1 MEDEYIQQDMF
12 DNTELDFIKSEIKV
26 VWQKANLAITRS
38 DNCRKGLFA
47 RHNEL
52 EKRIQKLEED
62 QEKLLKFIDSIKNE
76 RHIPCHPYI
85 EEIRLPEVLWKYS

>member
-1 MEDEYIQQDMF
+1 MNEEYIQLDMYA
-12 DNTELDFIKSEIKV
+12 NTELDFIKSEIKV

-62 QEKLLKFIDSIKNE
+62 NAKMLEFIQSNHIYKHELLELKQA
-76 RHIPCHPYI
+76 
-85 EEIRLPEVLWKYS
+85 